1 MREAKKEPQKLEDLR
16 KRESKKIQKQKAIEN
31 AVSERLANNMA
42 IYRAEQVQTA
52 VKHKSGLEVSLEQ
65 VRKTMRKELHMGYRQ
80 ASTIP
85 VQANSERCLVLRQQ
99 YALKMLPMLEKSNSH
114 RIINVDESW
123 LNQTRFVRRLWVPT
137 DAAGSIC
144 DKQVQ
149 PRISLIIALDTEGK
163 MWCALTQANTDAD
176 VMKLFLRYMERQLDL
191 ETPGWQEN
199 STILLD
205 NAAWHTNPLIKARLA
220 RM

>member
-1 MREAKKEPQKLEDLR
+1 
-16 KRESKKIQKQKAIEN
+16 
-31 AVSERLANNMA
+31 
-42 IYRAEQVQTA
+42 
-52 VKHKSGLEVSLEQ
+52 
-65 VRKTMRKELHMGYRQ
+65 MGYLQ

-99 YALKMLPMLEKSNSH
+99 YALKILPMLEKSNSH

-123 LNQTRFVRRLWVPT
+123 LNQTRFVCRLWVPT
-137 DAAGSIC
+137 DAADSVS

-149 PRISLIIALDTEGK
+149 LRISQIIALDTEDK
-163 MWCALTQANTDAD
+163 MWCALMQANTDAD
-176 VMKLFLRYMERQLDL
+176 VMTLFLPYLERRLDL

-205 NAAWHTNPLIKARLA
+205 NAAWHTNPLMKARLA
-220 RM
+220 RMKLPIIYSGPYSYTSAPVESIFAAVKFGNLNPDRLPTGKK

>member
-1 MREAKKEPQKLEDLR
+1 
-16 KRESKKIQKQKAIEN
+16 
-31 AVSERLANNMA
+31 
-42 IYRAEQVQTA
+42 
-52 VKHKSGLEVSLEQ
+52 
-65 VRKTMRKELHMGYRQ
+65 MGYRQ

-99 YALKMLPMLEKSNSH
+99 YALKMLPMLERSNSH

-137 DAAGSIC
+137 DAAGSIS

-149 PRISLIIALDTEGK
+149 PRISLIVALDTEGK

-176 VMKLFLRYMERQLDL
+176 VMTLFLRYLERQLDL
-191 ETPGWQEN
+191 ETPERQEN

-205 NAAWHTNPLIKARLA
+205 NAAWHTNPLMKARLA
-220 RM
+220 RMKLPIIYSGPYSYTSAPVESVFAALKLGNLNPNRLPTGKK